1 MFFSRFQSNF
11 MFNLVHVLP
20 WNDGDDGM
28 EWRWNNNNGQCW
40 QKYKRGGEIDKK
52 KREISNEQATK
63 VGPEK

>member
-1 MFFSRFQSNF
+1 

>member
-1 MFFSRFQSNF
+1 
-11 MFNLVHVLP
+11 
-20 WNDGDDGM
+20 M